1 MINEDKKWYKLD
13 NAAKL
18 YPAIKRRRWTAV
30 FRISAKLTEPVDKQL
45 LQQALDI
52 TLPRM
57 SVFSCKL
64 KTGLFWYYFD
74 KNPEKA
80 LVTDDVINPC
90 IKLYRKTSSGYLFR
104 LRSHGNSVA
113 LEIFHSLSDGYGGI
127 IFLKTLLAQY
137 FTLKGHVIPATE
149 GILDCTQSI
158 KPEEVEDGFL
168 KSYNKKATR
177 SWKENKAYQIKG
189 TSQSGHTLNIINGL
203 VSVSQLKALSKSYN
217 VSLTEFLAG
226 VYLFC
231 LYNIQKKDNPKKK
244 LPVIVSVPVN
254 LRPFFN
260 SQTLRNF
267 SSYVNPEINANWGKY
282 SFEEVLHVVHH
293 TLSSELTKKTLTAK
307 LSKNVKAEKA
317 LYVRMMPLFLKN
329 FAISFIYSLAGEKR
343 MTSTISNVGII
354 QVPEEMDPFIER
366 FDVMLGPLR
375 FNKISCGVCSYKDIL
390 NICFTST
397 MEETHVEREFFT
409 FLVKKG
415 IHVKIETN
423 RE

>member
-189 TSQSGHTLNIINGL
+189 TSQSG
-203 VSVSQLKALSKSYN
+203 A
-217 VSLTEFLAG
+217 
-226 VYLFC
+226 
-231 LYNIQKKDNPKKK
+231 
-244 LPVIVSVPVN
+244 
-254 LRPFFN
+254 
-260 SQTLRNF
+260 
-267 SSYVNPEINANWGKY
+267 Y
-282 SFEEVLHVVHH
+282 S
-293 TLSSELTKKTLTAK
+293 
-307 LSKNVKAEKA
+307 
-317 LYVRMMPLFLKN
+317 
-329 FAISFIYSLAGEKR
+329 
-343 MTSTISNVGII
+343 
-354 QVPEEMDPFIER
+354 
-366 FDVMLGPLR
+366 
-375 FNKISCGVCSYKDIL
+375 
-390 NICFTST
+390 
-397 MEETHVEREFFT
+397 
-409 FLVKKG
+409 
-415 IHVKIETN
+415 
-423 RE
+423 

>member
-1 MINEDKKWYKLD
+1 M
-13 NAAKL
+13 
-18 YPAIKRRRWTAV
+18 
-30 FRISAKLTEPVDKQL
+30 
-45 LQQALDI
+45 
-52 TLPRM
+52 
-57 SVFSCKL
+57 
-64 KTGLFWYYFD
+64 
-74 KNPEKA
+74 
-80 LVTDDVINPC
+80 
-90 IKLYRKTSSGYLFR
+90 
-104 LRSHGNSVA
+104 
-113 LEIFHSLSDGYGGI
+113 
-127 IFLKTLLAQY
+127 
-137 FTLKGHVIPATE
+137 
-149 GILDCTQSI
+149 
-158 KPEEVEDGFL
+158 
-168 KSYNKKATR
+168 
-177 SWKENKAYQIKG
+177 
-189 TSQSGHTLNIINGL
+189 
-203 VSVSQLKALSKSYN
+203 
-217 VSLTEFLAG
+217 
-226 VYLFC
+226 
-231 LYNIQKKDNPKKK
+231 
-244 LPVIVSVPVN
+244 PVN